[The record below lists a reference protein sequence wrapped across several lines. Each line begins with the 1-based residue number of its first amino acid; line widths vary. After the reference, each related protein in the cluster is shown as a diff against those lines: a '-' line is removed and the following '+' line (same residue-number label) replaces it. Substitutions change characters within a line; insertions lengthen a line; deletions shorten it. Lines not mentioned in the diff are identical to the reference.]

1 MAAIFTLV
9 GFFWVFSI
17 FVDVFLSSPGEQ
29 QLVTHSGTRI
39 LIYVENC
46 MKQEDFFT
54 FFDINLLG

>member
-29 QLVTHSGTRI
+29 QLVTHSGTRFH
-39 LIYVENC
+39 IYVEKCKKILNIFIVLD
-46 MKQEDFFT
+46 M
-54 FFDINLLG
+54 NL